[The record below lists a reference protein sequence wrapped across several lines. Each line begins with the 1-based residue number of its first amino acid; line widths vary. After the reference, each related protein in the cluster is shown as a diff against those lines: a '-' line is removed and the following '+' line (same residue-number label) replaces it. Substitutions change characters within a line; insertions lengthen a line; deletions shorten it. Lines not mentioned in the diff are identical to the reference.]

1 MSTKRRRVAGGVSG
15 RDSRGHLTWRRTTG
29 KASGR
34 KSRNALVAVPRNKI
48 GFPQSMSTKLRYCDS
63 VDLTPNS
70 SSINSVS
77 YLANGLFD
85 PQVAVGGHQPR
96 GFDEFM
102 EIYKKF
108 TVKGATI
115 SVTFCYEG
123 YLGATPAGAAT
134 GGPDQR
140 VKYISTSSSIDV
152 YAIPAAV
159 CLVQPSTLASMSG
172 TLEQHQ
178 EMEKTRWKTMVS
190 SAGPVVVSHALKC
203 QDFFGKDFLVGADG
217 YTGDK
222 SSDPSNKLY
231 FHVSAGMQTN
241 EYPQGQKIRANICI
255 TYDAVF
261 TEPEPL
267 AAS

>member
-1 MSTKRRRVAGGVSG
+1 
-15 RDSRGHLTWRRTTG
+15 
-29 KASGR
+29 
-34 KSRNALVAVPRNKI
+34 
-48 GFPQSMSTKLRYCDS
+48 MSTKLRYCDS

-70 SSINSVS
+70 ASINSVA

-96 GFDEFM
+96 GLDEFL

-108 TVKGATI
+108 TVTGATI
-115 SVTFCYEG
+115 SVTFSFEG

-140 VKYISTSSSIDV
+140 VKYVSMSSSTDV

-159 CLVQPSTLASMSG
+159 CIVQPSTLASMSG
-172 TLEQHQ
+172 TVEEVQ
-178 EMEKTRWKTMVS
+178 EMEKTRWKTMAPV
-190 SAGPVVVSHALKC
+190 GQPVVVSHGLRC
-203 QDFFGKDFLVGADG
+203 SDFFGKDFLVGSDG
-217 YTGDK
+217 YTGNA
-222 SSDPSNKLY
+222 SSDPTNKLY

-241 EYPQGQKIRANICI
+241 EYPQTQKIRANICI

-261 TEPEPL
+261 TEPNPL
-267 AAS
+267 SAS